1 MIYAVANNKVNRS
14 IYKGNEDA
22 LTSSIF
28 ERLMYLPKEL
38 LQHILQSAFCERIP
52 ELDLSK
58 TTSIE
63 YWPKW
68 DSQGTKNKYYVVPDV
83 FIRTAEQDLIIE
95 AKRYDANQQ
104 IRGQWENE
112 IKAYLNEYGE
122 ENRKLIFVALGGLN
136 TIETEVVQV
145 NGKDFSINKCKWV
158 GILKAVKEVNY
169 AIASSCPL
177 INTSD
182 AISNILNDIMLCFS
196 LFGFS
201 TADWFEHFIQPAN
214 LNNNGIKFLSQ
225 SWKK

>member
-14 IYKGNEDA
+14 IFKDNEDA

-38 LQHILQSAFCERIP
+38 LQHVLQNAFCERIP
-52 ELDLSK
+52 DLDLSK

-63 YWPKW
+63 YWPGW
-68 DSQGTKNKYYVVPDV
+68 NSNETTNKNRVVPDI

-95 AKRYDANQQ
+95 AKRYDAKQQ
-104 IRGQWENE
+104 RKDQWVKE
-112 IKAYLNEYGE
+112 IQAYHNEYGE
-122 ENRKLIFVALGGLN
+122 ENKKLIFIALGGLYSID
-136 TIETEVVQV
+136 TETVKVQ
-145 NGKDFSINKCKWV
+145 GKDFIINKCRWD
-158 GILKAVKEVNY
+158 GILQSVKDTKY

-182 AISNILNDIMLCFS
+182 AISNILDDIILCFS

-214 LNNNGIKFLSQ
+214 LNDNGIKFLSQ